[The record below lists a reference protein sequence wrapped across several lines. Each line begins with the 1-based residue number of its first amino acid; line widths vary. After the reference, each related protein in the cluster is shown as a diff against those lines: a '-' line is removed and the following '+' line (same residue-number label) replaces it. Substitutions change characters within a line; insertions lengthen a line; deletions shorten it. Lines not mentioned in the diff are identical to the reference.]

1 MKKERGIY
9 LILCLGLLTY
19 VVLRA
24 IHVPL
29 VHDEVATYIHYVHQG
44 EFIPG
49 DALVDANNH
58 ILNSFLSICADRLF
72 GTSPLSL
79 RLFNVLSF
87 FVFAFYLFRLAF
99 RVEDKLL
106 RWGFI
111 VALLGSH
118 YLLEFF
124 ALSRGYGISM
134 AALLGLIWHM
144 QRYLSDHRSRDGV
157 MIFVWLL
164 LGLSANFSLLFVML
178 LSTGVLFIDK
188 LINKRGSWVLILL
201 MLAVLACGVKY
212 TLKLKAVGALYYG
225 QGPSFWAVT
234 MQTLSRYLGGD
245 DRVLPFIF
253 AAIAIGCTLVYLLRP
268 FSLKGFLRSDWIY
281 HILFIGSICGIFLAH
296 FLFDTNYP
304 EDRVGLYLYPLLIG
318 AFIVSLNHL
327 KSRWPQLRFLV
338 LVLLFFPIH
347 FLVNANLDHSDFWFR
362 ERVPE
367 EFYSI
372 LEKEFEEREGA
383 ITLSGYHTS
392 ALTYFMGAHLAGQ
405 EVPPMASFDF
415 PSDNSDFLLLRGMHE
430 VTYDME
436 AFELLSTDSPSGNTL
451 WKRKDL
457 KQKIPLDQF
466 EASGLEMESQEY
478 HNLFKIKLAGDQNYA
493 VSFDVTYTTDEFPA
507 DINLVLSSK
516 DDQGTDQQYIPH
528 SFGWRQDAPT
538 LSDRGMLYVNGSGS
552 GEDEILFYLWN
563 IDKVA
568 LQDLTYRASIYR
580 LD

>member
-1 MKKERGIY
+1 MSKERGLY

-79 RLFNVLSF
+79 RLFNILSF
-87 FVFAFYLFRLAF
+87 LVFAFYLFRIAF
-99 RVEDKLL
+99 RVDDKLL

-111 VALLGSH
+111 LALFGSH
-118 YLLEFF
+118 YLMEFF

-134 AALLGLIWHM
+134 AALLGLIWHL
-144 QRYLSDHRSRDGV
+144 QRFLSDHRFKDGL

-164 LGLSANFSLLFVML
+164 LGLGANLSLLFVML
-178 LSTGVLFIDK
+178 LSTGILILDK
-188 LINKRGSWVLILL
+188 LRSKQGSWTLILL
-201 MLAVLACGVKY
+201 MLSVLGCGVAY

-225 QGPSFWAVT
+225 QGPSFWVVT
-234 MQTLSRYLGGD
+234 MQTLSRHLGGD
-245 DRVLPFIF
+245 DRILPFVF
-253 AAIAIGCTLVYLLRP
+253 IALALFCLLVYLLRP
-268 FSLKGFLRSDWIY
+268 FTLKRLLHEFWIY
-281 HILFIGSICGIFLAH
+281 HILFIGSICGVFLAH

-318 AFIVSLNHL
+318 AFIMSLIQL
-327 KSRWPQLRFLV
+327 KTRWPKLRFLA
-338 LVLLFFPIH
+338 LGLLYFPIH
-347 FLVNANLDHSDFWFR
+347 FLLNMNLDHCDFWFR

-372 LEKEFEEREGA
+372 LENEFEESDGE
-383 ITLSGYHTS
+383 ITLSGYNTS
-392 ALTYFMGAHLAGQ
+392 TLSYFMGAHLAEQ

-415 PSDNSDFLLLRGMHE
+415 PSQTSDFIFLRGKHDF
-430 VTYDME
+430 TYNME
-436 AFELLSTDSPSGNTL
+436 AFQLLGTDPPSGNTL
-451 WKRKDL
+451 WKRKVP
-457 KQKIPLDQF
+457 KKKFPL
-466 EASGLEMESQEY
+466 EKHESTGLEMEGQEY
-478 HNLFKIKLAGDQNYA
+478 HNLFKMKVPGGPNYA
-493 VSFDVTYTTDEFPA
+493 ISFDVTYTTDEFPA

-516 DDQGTDQQYIPH
+516 DEQETAQHYIPH
-528 SFGWRQDAPT
+528 SFGWRQDGMT

-552 GEDEILFYLWN
+552 GEDELIFYLWN
-563 IDKVA
+563 IDAVA
-568 LQDLTYRASIYR
+568 LHDLSYHATLYR
-580 LD
+580 LE